1 MKLFYL
7 FLFFSSFQL
16 CCCQN
21 QTRDDSVSNLKIINA
36 FPGLSFTRPVDFQIA
51 NDGSNRIYVVE
62 QQGLIY
68 SFENERN
75 VKEKSLFLDIRDRVN
90 DSGNEEGLLGLA
102 FHPDFTSNGHFF
114 VDYTAA
120 EPRRTVIA
128 RYSIDRQNPLSRT
141 GEIFLQIPQPF
152 SNHNGGQLAFGEDG
166 YLYIALGDGG
176 SAGDPDNNGQNLHT
190 LLGSILRIDV
200 NQPSSSKKY
209 SIPPDNPFAGNTQ
222 GYCEEIFA
230 YGLRNPWR
238 FSIDPVTKLIWT
250 GDVGQN
256 KYEEIDIIV
265 NGGNYG
271 WNIREGFHP
280 FREGLLPD
288 RVKLIDPIF
297 EYDHSVGQSITGGFV
312 YRGSQLSSLQGKY
325 IYADFVQGQIWALNY
340 QDNASVSSQLL
351 LDTNL
356 NFSSFGIDL
365 SGELYLCAF
374 DGGIYTL
381 VNESR
386 P

>member
-7 FLFFSSFQL
+7 FLLLSFFQL
-16 CCCQN
+16 CFCQS
-21 QTRDDSVSNLKIINA
+21 QTSDEKVSKFKIINA
-36 FPGLSFTRPVDFQIA
+36 FPGISFTRPVDFQFA
-51 NDGSNRIYVVE
+51 ADGSNRIYIVE
-62 QQGLIY
+62 QQGVIY
-68 SFENERN
+68 SFENSRS
-75 VKEKSLFLDIRDRVN
+75 VKEKSLFLDIRDRVD

-102 FHPDFTSNGHFF
+102 FHPDFASNGYFF

-128 RYSIDRQNPLSRT
+128 RYSTDRQNPLSRT
-141 GEIFLQIPQPF
+141 GEIILQIPQPF

-176 SAGDPDNNGQNLHT
+176 SAGDPENNGQNLRT

-200 NQPSSSKKY
+200 NQPSSGRKY
-209 SIPPDNPFAGNTQ
+209 SIPPDNPFTGNTQ

-238 FSIDPVTKLIWT
+238 FSFDPITKLIWT

-265 NGGNYG
+265 KGGNYG
-271 WNIREGFHP
+271 WNIREGFHS
-280 FREGLLPD
+280 FQEGSLPGS
-288 RVKLIDPIF
+288 VKLIDPVF

-312 YRGSQLSSLQGKY
+312 YRGSKLPALQGKY
-325 IYADFVQGQIWALNY
+325 IYADFVQGQIWALTY
-340 QDNASVSSQLL
+340 QDKARVSNQLL

-356 NFSSFGIDL
+356 NISSFGIDRE
-365 SGELYLCAF
+365 GELYLCAF
-374 DGGIYTL
+374 DGGIYIL
-381 VNESR
+381 VDESR

>member
-1 MKLFYL
+1 MKLFNL
-7 FLFFSSFQL
+7 FLLLLFFQL
-16 CCCQN
+16 CSCQN
-21 QTRDDSVSNLKIINA
+21 QTSDGKLSNFKIINA
-36 FPGLSFTRPVDFQIA
+36 FPGISFTRPVDFQFA
-51 NDGSNRIYVVE
+51 PDGSNRIYIVE
-62 QQGLIY
+62 QHGVVY
-68 SFENERN
+68 SFDNNRN

-102 FHPDFTSNGHFF
+102 FHPDFASNGYFF

-128 RYSIDRQNPLSRT
+128 RYSTDRQNSLSST
-141 GEIFLQIPQPF
+141 GEIILQIPQPF

-176 SAGDPDNNGQNLHT
+176 SAGDPDNNGQNLRT

-200 NQPSSSKKY
+200 NQPLSDRKY

-222 GYCEEIFA
+222 SYCEEIFA

-238 FSIDPVTKLIWT
+238 FSFDSITKLIWT

-265 NGGNYG
+265 KGGNYG

-280 FREGLLPD
+280 FQEGVLPD
-288 RVKLIDPIF
+288 SVKLIDPVF

-312 YRGSQLSSLQGKY
+312 YRGSKLPTLQGKY
-325 IYADFVQGQIWALNY
+325 IYADFVQGQIWALTY
-340 QDNASVSSQLL
+340 QDKARVSNQLL

-356 NFSSFGIDL
+356 NISSFGIDRE
-365 SGELYLCAF
+365 GELYLCAF
-374 DGGIYTL
+374 DGGIYIL
-381 VNESR
+381 VDESR